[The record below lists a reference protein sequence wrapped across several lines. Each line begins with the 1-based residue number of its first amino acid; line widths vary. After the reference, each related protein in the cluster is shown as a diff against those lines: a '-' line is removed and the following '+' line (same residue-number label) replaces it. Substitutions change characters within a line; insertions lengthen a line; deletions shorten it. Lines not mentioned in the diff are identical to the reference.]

1 MTGSKVATEKRW
13 EKRAAKVSFV
23 LALTASI
30 PRQQIRKTD
39 IDLM

>member
-13 EKRAAKVSFV
+13 EKHTAKVSFV

-30 PRQQIRKTD
+30 PRQQIRKTYV
-39 IDLM
+39 DLI